1 MSATNDKNNFALV
14 RKPSSAVEKTAP
26 GAKRILSGMV
36 ADALVLTKKRPS
48 QRIVVMDE
56 NPYPVEFMGLVIKKW
71 FKNVVLQ
78 VFRDRNEALQEL
90 PLLNPD
96 LLIVEIVNAD
106 KLDFRPFESLAN
118 QKVVYPIVMTS
129 GFEDQTSD
137 YERSKSIV
145 NKYENKGLNI
155 TLLPKPF
162 TSENFI
168 EILEAKLKIS
178 RDAI

>member
-1 MSATNDKNNFALV
+1 MQMKEKSDFALV
-14 RKPSSAVEKTAP
+14 RKPSSAVEKAP
-26 GAKRILSGMV
+26 PGTKRILSGMV
-36 ADALVLTKKRPS
+36 ADTLLLTKKRPS
-48 QRIVVMDE
+48 PRIVVMDE
-56 NPYPVEFMGLVIKKW
+56 NPYPVELMGLVIKKW

-78 VFRDRNEALQEL
+78 IFQDRNEALQEL

-118 QKVVYPIVMTS
+118 QKVAYPIVMTS

-137 YERSKSIV
+137 YEHSKSIV
-145 NKYENKGLNI
+145 NKYANKGLKI

-162 TSENFI
+162 TAEIFLG
-168 EILEAKLKIS
+168 ILESNLKIS
-178 RDAI
+178 RDSI